1 MSASMQDL
9 TQSVA
14 AESFAALTERR
25 QINPFTDRHPD
36 LDFEFGY
43 AAAAQLR
50 RLREARGE
58 KQAGRKI
65 GFTNRKLWAEFGVD
79 CPAWGDMYDTTI
91 HDIAK
96 LGGRFS
102 LAGMFEPRIEPE
114 IAFKLSTAPTPGMD
128 EAALLGC
135 VEWVAHGFEIVD
147 SSFPAWRFK
156 APDIVAV
163 GVFHRALLL
172 GKPRPVDAAGMAAM
186 HRALGAFTLTLSRD
200 GTKVETGWAANVLDG
215 PLLALRHLVDLL
227 QHDRS
232 NPPLRAGE
240 IVTTGTVTG
249 AYPIKAGETWSTLLS
264 DIELDGISVSF
275 G

>member
-1 MSASMQDL
+1 MSSPLQDL
-9 TQSVA
+9 QRSVA

-25 QINPFTDRHPD
+25 QIRPFTDAHPD
-36 LDFEFGY
+36 LDFAFGY
-43 AAAAQLR
+43 AAAAEFR

-65 GFTNRKLWAEFGVD
+65 GFTNRKLWVEFGVD
-79 CPAWGDMYDTTI
+79 CPAWGDMYEQTI
-91 HDIAK
+91 HDIAA

-102 LAGMFEPRIEPE
+102 LAGLFEPRIEPE
-114 IAFKLSTAPTPGMD
+114 IAFKLSAAPEPGMD
-128 EAALLGC
+128 ESALLRC
-135 VEWVAHGFEIVD
+135 IAWVAHGFEIVD

-156 APDIVAV
+156 APDIIAV

-172 GKPRPVDAAGMAAM
+172 GKPRLVAAGDLAAWL
-186 HRALGAFTLTLSRD
+186 HALASFTLTLRRD
-200 GTKVETGWAANVLDG
+200 GAEIETGRATNVLDG
-215 PLLALRHLVDLL
+215 PLKALRHLVEVL

-249 AYPIKAGETWSTLLS
+249 AYPIRPGETWSTSLS
-264 DIELDGISVSF
+264 GIGLDGIAVKF

>member
-1 MSASMQDL
+1 MLDL
-9 TQSVA
+9 KEAMATEA
-14 AESFAALTERR
+14 DTALRERR
-25 QINPFTDRHPD
+25 QIAPFTDRHPG
-36 LDFEFGY
+36 LDSAFGY

-50 RLREARGE
+50 RLRQARGE
-58 KQAGRKI
+58 QQAGRKI

-91 HDIAK
+91 HDIGK
-96 LGGRFS
+96 LEGRYS
-102 LAGMFEPRIEPE
+102 LAGLFEPRIEPE
-114 IAFKLSTAPTPGMD
+114 IAFRLSQAPAPGMD
-128 EAALLGC
+128 ETVLLRC
-135 VEWVAHGFEIVD
+135 IEWVAHGFEIVD
-147 SSFPAWRFK
+147 SSFPGWRFK

-172 GKPRPVDAAGMAAM
+172 GKPRPVDDAASW
-186 HRALGAFTLTLSRD
+186 REALRSFTLTLSRD
-200 GTKVETGWAANVLDG
+200 GAEVETGRATNVLDG

-227 QHDRS
+227 QHDVS

-249 AYPIKAGETWSTLLS
+249 AYPIRAGETWSTLLS
-264 DIELDGISVSF
+264 DIELDGISVTF

>member
-9 TQSVA
+9 KKSVA
-14 AESFAALTERR
+14 AETFAALTERR
-25 QINPFTDRHPD
+25 QLAPFTDAHPD
-36 LDFEFGY
+36 LDSDFGY
-43 AAAAQLR
+43 ATAAEFR
-50 RLREARGE
+50 RLRETRDG

-65 GFTNRKLWAEFGVD
+65 GFTNRKLWTEFGVD
-79 CPAWGDMYDTTI
+79 SPAWGDMYEGTI
-91 HDIAK
+91 HDIGK

-102 LAGMFEPRIEPE
+102 LAGLFEPRIEPE
-114 IAFKLSTAPTPGMD
+114 IAFKLCKAPQAGMD
-128 EAALLGC
+128 ETALLGC
-135 VEWVAHGFEIVD
+135 IEWAAHVFEIVD

-156 APDIVAV
+156 APDIIAV

-172 GKPRPVDAAGMAAM
+172 GKPRPVTAQNVDAWK
-186 HRALGAFTLTLSRD
+186 RALATFRLTLRRD
-200 GTKVETGWAANVLDG
+200 GAEVETGQAKNVLDG

-227 QHDRS
+227 PHDRF

-264 DIELDGISVSF
+264 DIELDGISVRF
-275 G
+275 D